1 METKRR
7 RRHAR
12 AMPHGY
18 PIFKKRTHGDVSKQ
32 RSTLMRQLDFYLEE
46 CLRRKI
52 RGALVFDI
60 DETLI
65 GEQTRRPIR
74 AVHALYDK
82 YRTHFPTYLVSARG
96 EDAYKYTVDELAR
109 HGIGGYRK
117 LMLLPKREAHD
128 PGAFKARAR
137 REIARKEGRVLAACG
152 DQVWDALPWPVP
164 SSLSD
169 LDLRSP
175 RGGAMVRWES
185 GGEVG
190 VLLPAK

>member
-1 METKRR
+1 MLRAPRRASASAIRWPCATSPRSGVDAPARAEGGGVEVDLVDDDDDDEGRVFFWTRSGMETKRR

-18 PIFKKRTHGDVSKQ
+18 PIFKKRTHGDVCKQ

-117 LMLLPKREAHD
+117 LMELPKRGEAHC
-128 PGAFKARAR
+128 AR
-137 REIARKEGRVLAACG
+137 IQGR
-152 DQVWDALPWPVP
+152 
-164 SSLSD
+164 
-169 LDLRSP
+169 
-175 RGGAMVRWES
+175 
-185 GGEVG
+185 
-190 VLLPAK
+190 